1 MGIPLSPSGVWH
13 EPNFFLVSGR
23 RETENALHCVQK
35 RTFTKLRFCRKAI
48 LENDFVV
55 PRFVLLLSRRDYINA
70 RYIDAI

>member
-1 MGIPLSPSGVWH
+1 MPP
-13 EPNFFLVSGR
+13 
-23 RETENALHCVQK
+23 LHCVQK